1 MKFGYV
7 QQLIKDDQNSALQ
20 IDALNVYGVDE
31 IYEENVTDTGQ
42 NRQQLT
48 ELLGKLRA
56 GDTLVIGRFDLL
68 GRTIKQF
75 FGLLKDF
82 EEKGIDL
89 VSLQDEFDTSTQMGK
104 SVIAV
109 FGAMA
114 QMELDVISERT
125 KVGTTGKRRSRLC
138 GRKPKENKNAEKAL
152 KMYFSAEFS
161 VDDIIEST
169 GLSKTTIYRYVREY
183 KSNKRQ
189 KPEASQ
195 VMYQTLLNQ
204 EPIIP

>member
-1 MKFGYV
+1 MKFGSV

-89 VSLQDEFDTSTQMGK
+89 ISLQDEFDTSTQIGK

-125 KVGTTGKRRSRLC
+125 KVETAGKRRSR
-138 GRKPKENKNAEKAL
+138 
-152 KMYFSAEFS
+152 
-161 VDDIIEST
+161 
-169 GLSKTTIYRYVREY
+169 
-183 KSNKRQ
+183 
-189 KPEASQ
+189 
-195 VMYQTLLNQ
+195 
-204 EPIIP
+204 